1 MKSDNLL
8 LTIAVLAVAA
18 SLIATGFTY
27 FSLVNLAAQI
37 SGYATSTGQA
47 NLTVESQA
55 SINFTKS
62 FVNWG
67 SGMLNPGGTAAS
79 LTTFETNNVSG
90 GNWTLSGAGG
100 LQIEN
105 IGNINIS
112 LNLTGAKTAVQ
123 FIGGT
128 NSVYKWNI
136 TNVEV
141 GSCINGT
148 AASSGNLDLNTFHN
162 VNISIGASIVCPTFR
177 FETGNDLIRIDFNL
191 TIPEDS
197 LTGAL
202 TDTIT
207 ATAYV

>member
-18 SLIATGFTY
+18 SLIATSFTY

-47 NLTVESQA
+47 NLTVESLA

-67 SGMLNPGGTAAS
+67 SGRISQGSTAAS

-136 TNVEV
+136 TNVEA

-177 FETGNDLIRIDFNL
+177 F
-191 TIPEDS
+191 
-197 LTGAL
+197 
-202 TDTIT
+202 
-207 ATAYV
+207 

>member
-8 LTIAVLAVAA
+8 LTVAVIAVAA

-47 NLTVESQA
+47 NLTVETLA
-55 SINFTKS
+55 SINFTKN

-67 SGMLNPGGTAAS
+67 SGRLNPGATAAS
-79 LTTFETNNVSG
+79 LTSLNTNNVSG
-90 GNWTLSGAGG
+90 GNWTLAADGG

-105 IGNINIS
+105 IGNVNVSLNIS
-112 LNLTGAKTAVQ
+112 GAKTAAQ

-128 NSVYKWNI
+128 NPVYKWNFTDPEGKSCVNSTMNANASI
-136 TNVEV
+136 MNIFTNVITSV
-141 GSCINGT
+141 NSALICPVFGFI
-148 AASSGNLDLNTFHN
+148 SS
-162 VNISIGASIVCPTFR
+162 
-177 FETGNDLIRIDFNL
+177 NDSIRIDFNL

-197 LTGAL
+197 ITGAL

-207 ATAYV
+207 ATAYT

>member
-1 MKSDNLL
+1 M
-8 LTIAVLAVAA
+8 
-18 SLIATGFTY
+18 
-27 FSLVNLAAQI
+27 
-37 SGYATSTGQA
+37 
-47 NLTVESQA
+47 
-55 SINFTKS
+55 
-62 FVNWG
+62 NWG

-136 TNVEV
+136 TNVEA

-162 VNISIGASIVCPTFR
+162 VNISIGAYIVCPTFR